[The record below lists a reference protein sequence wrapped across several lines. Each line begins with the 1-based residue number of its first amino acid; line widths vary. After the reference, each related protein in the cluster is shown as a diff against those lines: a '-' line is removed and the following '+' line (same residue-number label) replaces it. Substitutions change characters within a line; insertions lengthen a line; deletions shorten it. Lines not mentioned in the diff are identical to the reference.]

1 MFKTLLLNFISLLHI
16 FFVLFVVGVP
26 FLNSNYFL
34 LLHAILV
41 PFVMLHWVLNNNTCA
56 LTVLEKKLRQN
67 ISGKENVD
75 DDCITCKLI
84 EPVYDFK
91 NNYKTFS
98 IIIYLATTILWL
110 ISVSKLVYKWRT
122 GKITNFKDLFA
133 I

>member
-1 MFKTLLLNFISLLHI
+1 MFQELLLNFISLLHI
-16 FFVLFVVGVP
+16 LFVLFVVGVP

-56 LTVLEKKLRQN
+56 LTVLEKKLRQS
-67 ISGKENVD
+67 ITGKD
-75 DDCITCKLI
+75 DVQDECITCKLI

-91 NNYKTFS
+91 NNYKTYS
-98 IIIYLATTILWL
+98 AIIYIATTILWL
-110 ISVSKLVYKWRT
+110 ISVSKLVYKYKS
-122 GKITNFKDLFA
+122 GKIKNMTDLFR